1 MRVQL
6 VGPISDAWLAGIY
19 EGEGSCVRHRNGEKR
34 FQVHISISST
44 DEDVVRRFHELA
56 GCGLVFGPY
65 EVSRGTKPQWRWNV
79 SRARDVLAFIE
90 RIEPYLLS
98 RRSKCITE
106 ARLELREH
114 WAAKEAA

>member
-44 DEDVVRRFHELA
+44 DEDVVRSTSWLA
-56 GCGLVFGPY
+56 A
-65 EVSRGTKPQWRWNV
+65 VSCSALTRCREGQNRSGGGTYQERGT
-79 SRARDVLAFIE
+79 AFIE